1 VNRELPP
8 LIAIPTELGD
18 ETVAQL
24 LELLYDLAAAIESQY
39 AGQLLRYYQRP
50 HDNEPPSQP
59 PILREP
65 PF

>member
-1 VNRELPP
+1 MNRERPP
-8 LIAIPTELGD
+8 LISIPTELGD

-24 LELLYDLAAAIESQY
+24 LELLYDLAGAIESQY

-50 HDNEPPSQP
+50 DEDNPGRQPSV
-59 PILREP
+59 LRDP